1 MDEGYGE
8 VWGLVFSDDGKEEST
23 DYWFVIISSLNEYS
37 RT

>member
-1 MDEGYGE
+1 MDEGCGE